1 MSLLQVRTYY
11 KKNKFSNLIYH
22 VYLISIRLADN
33 TTIRIGKNTHTE
45 LLKVMGQIQA
55 RTGKIPTL
63 DDALK
68 ELLENYKKKKV

>member
-1 MSLLQVRTYY
+1 M
-11 KKNKFSNLIYH
+11 K
-22 VYLISIRLADN
+22 DN
-33 TTIRIGKNTHTE
+33 TTIRIGKDTHTD

-68 ELLENYKKKKV
+68 ELLENYKKKSR

>member
-1 MSLLQVRTYY
+1 VSLLQVKTYN
-11 KKNKFSNLIYH
+11 KKNKFSNLIYQ

-68 ELLENYKKKKV
+68 ELLENYKKKK

>member
-1 MSLLQVRTYY
+1 MVLRD
-11 KKNKFSNLIYH
+11 K
-22 VYLISIRLADN
+22 
-33 TTIRIGKNTHTE
+33 TTILIKKDTHTD

-68 ELLENYKKKKV
+68 ELLENYKKKARI

>member
-1 MSLLQVRTYY
+1 LGD
-11 KKNKFSNLIYH
+11 K
-22 VYLISIRLADN
+22 
-33 TTIRIGKNTHTE
+33 TTIAIRKDTHTD

-68 ELLENYKKKKV
+68 ELLENYKKKTRT